1 MLPSR
6 SSMSSSPITLVF
18 AHVGSVSV
26 EETTYFGIGFILS
39 AKPTSS
45 VIDGQAAAKPSYVRR
60 PSSIASAAINSSN
73 LNLSPSSPRSKR
85 NAHPPRP
92 PSAPPGSSITPS
104 SVTNSETTI
113 VLIMRIRPP
122 PTGQLIGMR
131 LYPDIPVRR
140 ANAAVRDVLTLLAL
154 VMLAF
159 VGLWVYHAVDSLT
172 ILGRGVHDAGAAVQ
186 NGFNSAAD
194 KVDGVPLAGGPI
206 ADGLRSAGEDSGGP
220 VADAGT
226 RGEERIHRVAILLG
240 LLAFLLPAA
249 ALLSSVLPERI
260 EQVRKLSTAERVL
273 DTHGEDERRRLV
285 AMRAAFALP
294 YETLLAYTR
303 DPLGDLA
310 AGRYQPL
317 IEAIAEDAGLR
328 VSR

>member
-1 MLPSR
+1 
-6 SSMSSSPITLVF
+6 
-18 AHVGSVSV
+18 
-26 EETTYFGIGFILS
+26 
-39 AKPTSS
+39 
-45 VIDGQAAAKPSYVRR
+45 
-60 PSSIASAAINSSN
+60 
-73 LNLSPSSPRSKR
+73 
-85 NAHPPRP
+85 
-92 PSAPPGSSITPS
+92 
-104 SVTNSETTI
+104 
-113 VLIMRIRPP
+113 MRI
-122 PTGQLIGMR
+122 
-131 LYPDIPVRR
+131 YPDIPVRR
-140 ANAAVRDVLTLLAL
+140 ANAVTRDAATIVALIVLAL
-154 VMLAF
+154 L
-159 VGLWVYHAVDSLT
+159 GLWVYHSVDSLT

-186 NGFNSAAD
+186 NGFNTAAD

-206 ADGLRSAGEDSGGP
+206 ADGLRAAGNDTGGP

-226 RGEERIHRVAILLG
+226 RGEHRVHHVAVLLG
-240 LLAFLLPAA
+240 LLTFLLPAA
-249 ALLSSVLPERI
+249 TLLSRVLPERI

-294 YETLLAYTR
+294 YETLLEYTK

>member
-1 MLPSR
+1 
-6 SSMSSSPITLVF
+6 
-18 AHVGSVSV
+18 
-26 EETTYFGIGFILS
+26 
-39 AKPTSS
+39 
-45 VIDGQAAAKPSYVRR
+45 
-60 PSSIASAAINSSN
+60 
-73 LNLSPSSPRSKR
+73 
-85 NAHPPRP
+85 
-92 PSAPPGSSITPS
+92 
-104 SVTNSETTI
+104 
-113 VLIMRIRPP
+113 MRIRPQP
-122 PTGQLIGMR
+122 SGELIGMR

-140 ANAAVRDVLTLLAL
+140 ANTAVRDVLTLLAL

-194 KVDGVPLAGGPI
+194 KVDGIPLAGGPI
-206 ADGLRSAGEDSGGP
+206 ADGLRSAGEDTGRP

-226 RGEERIHRVAILLG
+226 RGEHRIHHVAILLG
-240 LLAFLLPAA
+240 LLTFLLPAA
-249 ALLSSVLPERI
+249 ALLSRVVPERI